1 MLPGG
6 HSPIQSGICVLGDTE
21 VSSCGLSP
29 PQHQEGCGWR
39 PQGTGQA
46 WGASLSYEA
55 ACCHLSLCTSFPRA
69 SAQQKIS
76 SCSLTYLEKDLSA
89 RIDSP
94 CSETNASQT
103 AAGLSYPLK
112 YSCGGVMWNMF
123 PFKMLVSFD
132 VCANECAI
140 LSLRLP
146 KSVTCW
152 RLCTVC
158 FSNDTS

>member
-1 MLPGG
+1 M
-6 HSPIQSGICVLGDTE
+6 LGDTE
-21 VSSCGLSP
+21 ASSRGLSP
-29 PQHQEGCGWR
+29 HQHQRGCGQR
-39 PQGTGQA
+39 PRGTGQA
-46 WGASLSYEA
+46 RGASLWYEA
-55 ACCHLSLCTSFPRA
+55 ACCHLSLRPSFPRA

-76 SCSLTYLEKDLSA
+76 SCSLTYLEKDKSP
-89 RIDSP
+89 RIDSL

-132 VCANECAI
+132 VCANGRAI
-140 LSLRLP
+140 LPLRLP

-152 RLCTVC
+152 RLCTIC

>member
-1 MLPGG
+1 MGAPWVTQPNPEWDICAGG
-6 HSPIQSGICVLGDTE
+6 HRGVLLQAEPSPAPGMETPGNRTGTGSIPVIQSFLLPPLFVHKLPQSISTTEYLVL
-21 VSSCGLSP
+21 LSD
-29 PQHQEGCGWR
+29 
-39 PQGTGQA
+39 
-46 WGASLSYEA
+46 
-55 ACCHLSLCTSFPRA
+55 
-69 SAQQKIS
+69 
-76 SCSLTYLEKDLSA
+76 LEKDLSA

-94 CSETNASQT
+94 CGETNASQT

-152 RLCTVC
+152 RLCMVC

>member
-1 MLPGG
+1 M
-6 HSPIQSGICVLGDTE
+6 LGDTE
-21 VSSCGLSP
+21 ASSCRLSP
-29 PQHQEGCGWR
+29 PQHQGWR
-39 PQGTGQA
+39 PQGTGWAQ
-46 WGASLSYEA
+46 GASLSYKA
-55 ACCHLSLCTSFPRA
+55 SCCHLFVHKLPQS
-69 SAQQKIS
+69 IS
-76 SCSLTYLEKDLSA
+76 TTEYLVLLSDLEKDLSA

-94 CSETNASQT
+94 CGETNASQT

-152 RLCTVC
+152 RLCMVC